1 MSADKRIEPRDRAF
15 VPGRIAGPPSGEER
29 WCTVKDLSRTGARL
43 SFIKPQNIPNDS
55 FRLEI
60 PSTGKVFEAD
70 IMWHRG
76 REIGVALRSVETRRG
91 RGA

>member
-1 MSADKRIEPRDRAF
+1 MADKRIEPRERAY
-15 VPGRIAGPPSGEER
+15 VPGRVAEPSFPEER

-43 SFIKPQNIPNDS
+43 SFIKPSSIPADS

-60 PSTGKVFEAD
+60 PSAGKVYEAD

-76 REIGVALRSVETRRG
+76 REIGVAFRPVADG
-91 RGA
+91 RPK

>member
-1 MSADKRIEPRDRAF
+1 MSADKRMDSRERAF
-15 VPGRIAGPPSGEER
+15 VPGRIAGPFAEER

-43 SFIKPQNIPNDS
+43 SFIKPQNIPNDG

-60 PSTGKVFEAD
+60 PSTGKAYEAD

-76 REIGVALRSVETRRG
+76 REIGVAFRSVETRRT
-91 RGA
+91 RI

>member
-1 MSADKRIEPRDRAF
+1 MSADKRIESRERAF
-15 VPGRIAGPPSGEER
+15 VPGRIAGPFAEER

-60 PSTGKVFEAD
+60 PSTGKAYEAD

-76 REIGVALRSVETRRG
+76 REIGVAFRTVEARRTR
-91 RGA
+91 A

>member
-1 MSADKRIEPRDRAF
+1 MSSDKRIEPRDRAF
-15 VPGRIAGPPSGEER
+15 VPGRIPPTSGEER
-29 WCTVKDLSRTGARL
+29 WCTVKDLSKTGARL

-60 PSTGKVFEAD
+60 PSTGKAYEAD

-76 REIGVALRSVETRRG
+76 REIGVALRAVVARRPK
-91 RGA
+91 

>member
-1 MSADKRIEPRDRAF
+1 MSSDKRIEPRDRAF
-15 VPGRIAGPPSGEER
+15 VPGRIPAAAGEER

-43 SFIKPQNIPNDS
+43 SFIKPQNIPADS

-60 PSTGKVFEAD
+60 PSAGKAYEAE

-76 REIGVALRSVETRRG
+76 REIGVAFRSVEAKRAR
-91 RGA
+91 

>member
-1 MSADKRIEPRDRAF
+1 MSADKRIESRERAF
-15 VPGRIAGPPSGEER
+15 VPGRVAGPFPEER

-43 SFIKPQNIPNDS
+43 SFIKPQNIPSDS

-60 PSTGKVFEAD
+60 PSTGKAYEAD

-76 REIGVALRSVETRRG
+76 REIGVAFRAVEARRTR
-91 RGA
+91 A

>member
-1 MSADKRIEPRDRAF
+1 MSADKRIESRERAF
-15 VPGRIAGPPSGEER
+15 VPGRVAGPFPEER

-43 SFIKPQNIPNDS
+43 SFIKPQNIPSDS

-60 PSTGKVFEAD
+60 PSTGKAYEAD

-76 REIGVALRSVETRRG
+76 REIGVAFRPIETRRT
-91 RGA
+91 RA